1 MEQWGL
7 TYAFM
12 GQACH
17 FVGRFSFFEVGRNT
31 GPTWNSLWD
40 SCRFT
45 SSLMTLPG
53 RSLTGN
59 ELIDEKLFPAKDWRM
74 RSLSSFAEKSDAV
87 KSFGEVKW
95 RVPTSFTEACR
106 PALVKSLTATGP
118 VFRRVLYFW
127 EWGMPSST
135 CSFVVV
141 LLVGASTGAAR
152 SSNETRSGE
161 VTGVRAGLR
170 PRLLDAVVPGRSAS
184 RDAV

>member
-1 MEQWGL
+1 
-7 TYAFM
+7 M

-17 FVGRFSFFEVGRNT
+17 FVGRFSFFEVGKNT
-31 GPTWNSLWD
+31 GPTWNSLWL
-40 SCRFT
+40 SCLFT

-53 RSLTGN
+53 SNLTGK
-59 ELIDEKLFPAKDWRM
+59 EEIDEKLFPAKDWRM
-74 RSLSSFAEKSDAV
+74 RSDSSFAENSDAV

-106 PALVKSLTATGP
+106 PALVRSRVMTGP
-118 VFRRVLYFW
+118 VLLLVLYFW

-135 CSFVVV
+135 CNFVVV
-141 LLVGASTGAAR
+141 LRVGASTGAAR
-152 SSNETRSGE
+152 SSKDTRSGE

-170 PRLLDAVVPGRSAS
+170 PLELDAVVPGRSAS

>member
-1 MEQWGL
+1 
-7 TYAFM
+7 
-12 GQACH
+12 
-17 FVGRFSFFEVGRNT
+17 
-31 GPTWNSLWD
+31 
-40 SCRFT
+40 
-45 SSLMTLPG
+45 MTLPG

-59 ELIDEKLFPAKDWRM
+59 ELIDEELFPAKLCNI
-74 RSLSSFAEKSDAV
+74 RSLSSFAENNEAV

-127 EWGMPSST
+127 EWGTPSST

-141 LLVGASTGAAR
+141 RLVGASTGAAR

-161 VTGVRAGLR
+161 VAGVRAPL
-170 PRLLDAVVPGRSAS
+170 LLDAVVPGRSAS